1 LADLKITEL
10 QALAGAN
17 LAATDELAVADISAS
32 ETKKIT
38 VSDLIAF
45 GADLI
50 SNAEIPSAKI
60 SFASGSIVEAS
71 LATGSVTATKIGA
84 DAVTAAKLGDQSTC
98 IVAASTAALQAIT
111 GDFVGQLGFTTDAL
125 KIYLWQNSTW
135 NAVEAAGSINTITAD
150 TSGIVNIT
158 VSTSGDTATVGTS
171 LDNTGAAGQFL
182 AGPTGSAGAV
192 SYRTIAGADLP
203 TATTSAK
210 GGVIINGGGLTL
222 SGDTAIINNTVTP
235 VSDQLRKVSYNAQ
248 GLITASTSVAG
259 GDLPVATSSVVGA
272 VRPGTGLSV
281 DGSGVLNHTNSVA
294 GTTQNGITFDAQGH
308 ITNAT
313 ALIAGDIP
321 DLPATKLTSG
331 TLDISRVG
339 NNTVTGIKLANY
351 AITKIGEVQPT
362 PDQIGQFFFNPLTRD
377 LFLWDGNVFQPIGIS
392 VGEIIFAGTFD
403 ASAGSGS
410 GLIATVTAE
419 GTAIGLVVGQPL
431 PSAATANNRYYLVVS
446 EAGTITSGNAPNVA
460 LAPPDIVLSNGN
472 QWTEVDVSQTITS
485 VTANQVSYTPSGGLA
500 SVNVQAALDEL
511 ESEKLAK
518 AGGTMTGEL
527 LIGSAGSFAFEG
539 STANAYE
546 TYLTAA
552 DPTADR
558 TITFPDQSGNVIVSG
573 NASIV
578 NADINASAAIADT
591 KLATISTANKV
602 GIGAIDIDGGT
613 DIGAAL
619 ADADLFLVDDGGAGT
634 NRKAAAT
641 RITDYAFGKVSGDI
655 TIGSTG
661 TAAIASGVIVNA
673 DVNASAAIA
682 GTKISP
688 DFGSQT
694 ITTTGIISAALGA
707 AATPSIAFTGDTNTG
722 IYSPGADQVAIST
735 NGTGRVFVSSAGAL
749 AINEGLGAGIVPG
762 GHAIHVASD
771 GASLTDI
778 SHVRA
783 GDSAGA
789 PSYNLRKS
797 RGTIASPTITSN
809 GDAVGNIFFTAH
821 DGTGFRPTAAIQAF
835 TDGVVSANSTPG
847 RITFSTSPN
856 GGVSY
861 TERMRLDSTGRL
873 GLGTSSPS
881 YTLQVQGSVG
891 IGTVGTAGTYNLIW
905 APNTLAQQVKWIRN
919 NSGELSIGAG
929 ATPGTTEQFR
939 IDDQGRV
946 GIGTTS
952 PVAPLHVANAVPTL
966 VLDET
971 DGTSTHA
978 QNWLVRNAN
987 AFEIQTRTSAGVF
1000 AGIDYAIPSSTSG
1013 ATAHIWSIANS
1024 ERARIDSSGRLLV
1037 GTSTAFAGTG
1047 AITDLVQVNGAFA
1060 VRAYSANQFGN
1071 RIQFTKS
1078 RNATTGSHTV
1088 VQSGDV
1094 LGYLEWAGSDGT
1106 DFDLAARITA
1116 EVDGTPGADDMPG
1129 RLVFSTTADGASSP
1143 TERMRIA
1150 ANGVVTI
1157 QNGAVAVI
1165 GTLTDG
1171 ATITPDLAADCNFTV
1186 TLGGNRTIA
1195 NPTNI
1200 TAGQSGSIFIVQDAT
1215 GGRTASWGSFWDFP
1229 GGTAPTLSTAA
1240 NAVDR
1245 VDYIVR
1251 SSTSIHTVFTANYS

>member
-17 LAATDELAVADISAS
+17 LAATDELAIADISAS

-38 VSDLIAF
+38 VSDLIAY

-60 SFASGSIVEAS
+60 SFAAGSIVEAS

-98 IVAASTAALQAIT
+98 IVAASKAALDAVT
-111 GDFVGQLGFTTDAL
+111 GDFIGQLGFTTDTV

-135 NAVEAAGSINTITAD
+135 NSVKAAGSINTITAD

-210 GGVIINGGGLTL
+210 GGVIINGGGLTM

-235 VSDQLRKVSYNAQ
+235 VTDSLRKLTYSAQ
-248 GLITASTSVAG
+248 GLITASTAVAG
-259 GDLPVATSSVVGA
+259 SDLPVATSVLTGA

-281 DGSGVLNHTNSVA
+281 DGSGVLNHSNSVA

-313 ALIAGDIP
+313 ALVAGDIP

-331 TLDISRVG
+331 SLDIARIT
-339 NNTVTGIKLANY
+339 NNTVTGAKLANY
-351 AITKIGEVQPT
+351 AITKIGETQPT
-362 PDQIGQFFFNPLTRD
+362 ADMIGQFFFNPLTRD

-472 QWTEVDVSQTITS
+472 EWTEVDVSQTITS

-500 SVNVQAALDEL
+500 AVNVQAAIDEL

-578 NADINASAAIADT
+578 NADINASAAIAFS
-591 KLATISTANKV
+591 KLAALTSANILVGNSSNVATSVAMSGDVTISNT
-602 GIGAIDIDGGT
+602 GAT
-613 DIGAAL
+613 T
-619 ADADLFLVDDGGAGT
+619 V
-634 NRKAAAT
+634 
-641 RITDYAFGKVSGDI
+641 VSG
-655 TIGSTG
+655 ST
-661 TAAIASGVIVNA
+661 SV
-673 DVNASAAIA
+673 A
-682 GTKISP
+682 GKLQLTDST
-688 DFGSQT
+688 SST
-694 ITTTGIISAALGA
+694 STTT
-707 AATPSIAFTGDTNTG
+707 AATPNA
-722 IYSPGADQVAIST
+722 VK
-735 NGTGRVFVSSAGAL
+735 SAYDL
-749 AINEGLGAGIVPG
+749 
-762 GHAIHVASD
+762 
-771 GASLTDI
+771 
-778 SHVRA
+778 
-783 GDSAGA
+783 
-789 PSYNLRKS
+789 
-797 RGTIASPTITSN
+797 
-809 GDAVGNIFFTAH
+809 
-821 DGTGFRPTAAIQAF
+821 
-835 TDGVVSANSTPG
+835 
-847 RITFSTSPN
+847 
-856 GGVSY
+856 
-861 TERMRLDSTGRL
+861 
-873 GLGTSSPS
+873 
-881 YTLQVQGSVG
+881 
-891 IGTVGTAGTYNLIW
+891 
-905 APNTLAQQVKWIRN
+905 
-919 NSGELSIGAG
+919 
-929 ATPGTTEQFR
+929 
-939 IDDQGRV
+939 
-946 GIGTTS
+946 
-952 PVAPLHVANAVPTL
+952 ANAALPKSG
-966 VLDET
+966 
-971 DGTSTHA
+971 GTM
-978 QNWLVRNAN
+978 
-987 AFEIQTRTSAGVF
+987 
-1000 AGIDYAIPSSTSG
+1000 
-1013 ATAHIWSIANS
+1013 
-1024 ERARIDSSGRLLV
+1024 
-1037 GTSTAFAGTG
+1037 TG
-1047 AITDLVQVNGAFA
+1047 AITFAAGQTISGYGAIDTA
-1060 VRAYSANQFGN
+1060 QTW
-1071 RIQFTKS
+1071 TKGQ
-1078 RNATTGSHTV
+1078 R
-1088 VQSGDV
+1088 
-1094 LGYLEWAGSDGT
+1094 
-1106 DFDLAARITA
+1106 A
-1116 EVDGTPGADDMPG
+1116 EV
-1129 RLVFSTTADGASSP
+1129 TA
-1143 TERMRIA
+1143 
-1150 ANGVVTI
+1150 
-1157 QNGAVAVI
+1157 
-1165 GTLTDG
+1165 LTDA
-1171 ATITPDLAADCNFTV
+1171 ATIAVDFADSNNFSV
-1186 TLGGNRTIA
+1186 TLGGNRTLG
-1195 NPTNI
+1195 NPTNQV
-1200 TAGQSGSIFIVQDAT
+1200 AGQSGSLFVTQDGT
-1215 GGRTASWGSFWDFP
+1215 GSRTLAYSSDWEFAGS
-1229 GGTAPTLSTAA
+1229 TAPTLSTAA

-1245 VDYIVR
+1245 IDYIVR
-1251 SSTSIHTVFTANYS
+1251 ASGSIHAVLTKAFA

>member
-17 LAATDELAVADISAS
+17 LAATDALAVADISAS

-60 SFASGSIVEAS
+60 SFAAGSIVEAS

-210 GGVIINGGGLTL
+210 GGVIINGGGLTM

-281 DGSGVLNHTNSVA
+281 DGSGVLNHTNSVTGA
-294 GTTQNGITFDAQGH
+294 TQNGITFDAQGH
-308 ITNAT
+308 IINAT
-313 ALIAGDIP
+313 SLVAGDIP

-331 TLDISRVG
+331 SLDIARIS
-339 NNTVTGIKLANY
+339 NNTVTGAKLANY
-351 AITKIGEVQPT
+351 AITKIGETQPT
-362 PDQIGQFFFNPLTRD
+362 ADQIGQFFFNPLTRD

-460 LAPPDIVLSNGN
+460 LSPPDIILSNGS

-500 SVNVQAALDEL
+500 AVNVQAALDEL

-546 TYLTAA
+546 TYLTAT

-578 NADINASAAIADT
+578 NADINASAAIAFS
-591 KLATISTANKV
+591 KLAALTSANILVGNSSNVATSVAMSGDVTISNT
-602 GIGAIDIDGGT
+602 GATTVISGT
-613 DIGAAL
+613 TS
-619 ADADLFLVDDGGAGT
+619 VAG
-634 NRKAAAT
+634 KLQL
-641 RITDYAFGKVSGDI
+641 TDSI
-655 TIGSTG
+655 SST
-661 TAAIASGVIVNA
+661 S
-673 DVNASAAIA
+673 
-682 GTKISP
+682 
-688 DFGSQT
+688 
-694 ITTTGIISAALGA
+694 TTT
-707 AATPSIAFTGDTNTG
+707 AATPNA
-722 IYSPGADQVAIST
+722 VK
-735 NGTGRVFVSSAGAL
+735 SAYDL
-749 AINEGLGAGIVPG
+749 
-762 GHAIHVASD
+762 
-771 GASLTDI
+771 
-778 SHVRA
+778 
-783 GDSAGA
+783 
-789 PSYNLRKS
+789 
-797 RGTIASPTITSN
+797 
-809 GDAVGNIFFTAH
+809 
-821 DGTGFRPTAAIQAF
+821 
-835 TDGVVSANSTPG
+835 
-847 RITFSTSPN
+847 
-856 GGVSY
+856 
-861 TERMRLDSTGRL
+861 
-873 GLGTSSPS
+873 
-881 YTLQVQGSVG
+881 
-891 IGTVGTAGTYNLIW
+891 
-905 APNTLAQQVKWIRN
+905 
-919 NSGELSIGAG
+919 
-929 ATPGTTEQFR
+929 
-939 IDDQGRV
+939 
-946 GIGTTS
+946 
-952 PVAPLHVANAVPTL
+952 ANAALPKSG
-966 VLDET
+966 
-971 DGTSTHA
+971 GTM
-978 QNWLVRNAN
+978 
-987 AFEIQTRTSAGVF
+987 
-1000 AGIDYAIPSSTSG
+1000 
-1013 ATAHIWSIANS
+1013 
-1024 ERARIDSSGRLLV
+1024 
-1037 GTSTAFAGTG
+1037 TG
-1047 AITDLVQVNGAFA
+1047 AITFAAGQTISGYGAIDTA
-1060 VRAYSANQFGN
+1060 QTW
-1071 RIQFTKS
+1071 TKGQ
-1078 RNATTGSHTV
+1078 R
-1088 VQSGDV
+1088 
-1094 LGYLEWAGSDGT
+1094 
-1106 DFDLAARITA
+1106 A
-1116 EVDGTPGADDMPG
+1116 EV
-1129 RLVFSTTADGASSP
+1129 TA
-1143 TERMRIA
+1143 
-1150 ANGVVTI
+1150 
-1157 QNGAVAVI
+1157 
-1165 GTLTDG
+1165 LTDA
-1171 ATITPDLAADCNFTV
+1171 ATIAVDFADSNNFSV
-1186 TLGGNRTIA
+1186 TLGGNRTLG
-1195 NPTNI
+1195 NPTNQV
-1200 TAGQSGSIFIVQDAT
+1200 AGQSGSLFVTQDGT
-1215 GGRTASWGSFWDFP
+1215 GSRTLAYSSDWEFAGS
-1229 GGTAPTLSTAA
+1229 TAPTLSTAA

-1245 VDYIVR
+1245 IDYIVR
-1251 SSTSIHTVFTANYS
+1251 ASGSIHAVLTKAFA